1 MAYFYYGFVFVRP
14 PGFTVVDNPDIG
26 LSWILITSSLTLSG
40 EANIAPQIFLT
51 V

>member
-14 PGFTVVDNPDIG
+14 PGFNVADNPDIG
-26 LSWILITSSLTLSG
+26 LSWILIISSLTLSA